1 MASNKVY
8 VQGNYVDIH
17 DNEVVNLNIDKV
29 GTLQMDEGMQTTEG
43 DETLLTKLSL
53 CFKDE
58 DTARRF
64 LTSIKEMDD
73 TEIVRLV
80 RKYSDSRLCKDTS
93 KALWKLLSEAGLYK
107 TGYPNW
113 NKQMNQR

>member
-1 MASNKVY
+1 MAGNKVY
-8 VQGNYVDIH
+8 VQGNYVDVH

-29 GTLQMDEGMQTTEG
+29 GTLQMDEGTTES
-43 DETLLTKLSL
+43 DETLLMKLSL

-64 LTSIKEMDD
+64 LTSIKELDD
-73 TEIVRLV
+73 TETVRLAK
-80 RKYSDSRLCKDTS
+80 KYSNSGLCTDTS
-93 KALWKLLSEAGLYK
+93 KALWKLLSDAGLYK

>member
-1 MASNKVY
+1 MAGNKVY

-29 GTLQMDEGMQTTEG
+29 GTLQMGEEQQITED

-58 DTARRF
+58 DTAKRF
-64 LTSIKEMDD
+64 LASIKEMDD